1 MKKIFLEIYLAAS
14 ILILVSCVSTNVTNN
29 STAIVRIPDT
39 ISEDIPETEL
49 AKIEFDKYVG
59 IYSIDKTYNVNT
71 FLGKKTEITNKLD
84 ESISGYNAGRI
95 ILLEPGKHNISVT
108 FNNGNVYTQSP
119 NILNLN
125 LSAGDNYKITAKIE
139 GNRVVYDILDKDGN
153 SLSNPNGTTLKQKSI
168 ETYQKEIIDK
178 VRNGKPVRLTSHGIE
193 WLFKS
198 ENEITITEKGKEQNA
213 FIAFRTNEDL
223 SEGNIYIKFID
234 NQNISIEDFRNMD
247 LQKSDRIYEIDIVS
261 KSVTGLSIVLK
272 SKTKKVE
279 DITLFVWGM

>member
-1 MKKIFLEIYLAAS
+1 MKKIFLEIFLAAS

-178 VRNGKPVRLTSHGIE
+178 VKNGETVRLKSYEIE

-198 ENEITITEKGKEQNA
+198 ENEIAITEKGKEQNA

>member
-84 ESISGYNAGRI
+84 KSISGYNAGRI

-153 SLSNPNGTTLKQKSI
+153 SLSNPNGTTLKQQSI
-168 ETYQKEIIDK
+168 KTYQKEIIDK
-178 VRNGKPVRLTSHGIE
+178 VRNGETVRLKSYEIE

-198 ENEITITEKGKEQNA
+198 ENEIAITEKGKEQNA

>member
-178 VRNGKPVRLTSHGIE
+178 VKNGETVRLKSYEIE

-198 ENEITITEKGKEQNA
+198 ENEIAITEKGKEQNA